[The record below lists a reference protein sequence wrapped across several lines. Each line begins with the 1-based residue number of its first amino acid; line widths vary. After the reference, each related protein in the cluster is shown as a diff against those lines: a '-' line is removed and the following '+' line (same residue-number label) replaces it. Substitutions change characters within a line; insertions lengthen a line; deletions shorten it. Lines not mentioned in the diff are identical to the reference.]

1 MRHVQLSGCVA
12 KRVNPKKIVTLPS
25 VKEGRDMTL
34 IASISGIR
42 GTIGG
47 KPNEGLSP
55 FSVVR
60 FTAAYA
66 FWLRGRCGR
75 TDAKVVVGRDAR
87 ISGTMVSQ
95 AVSATLQGCGISVLD
110 IGYATTPTVEMAV
123 THLQAQ
129 GGIIITASHNGRE
142 WNALKLL
149 NEQGEFLSAADG
161 ESILKAGI
169 DDSYIFP
176 PIDEIGSYSQVEGAL
191 DHHIDS
197 ILKLPLVDTEA
208 IRNAKFKV
216 GYDAINSVGAL
227 ALPRLLERLG
237 VENYVGIN
245 TELTGDFAH
254 TPEPL
259 PENLTSLSELVP
271 EQGLDVGF
279 AVDPDVDRLAIIC
292 EDGAM
297 FGEEYT
303 LVSVADYVLSRQPG
317 NTVSNLSST
326 SALRD
331 VTAVRG
337 AAYYA
342 APVGEVNV
350 VARMKEVKAVIGGEG
365 NGGVIYPALHYGR
378 DALVGIALFLS
389 QMARTRKTPSALR
402 SQYPSYFIAK
412 KKISLPAG
420 VNADAV
426 LDKVKR
432 LFASE
437 RLNTEDGV
445 RIDMKG
451 GWVHLRRSN
460 TEPIVRV
467 YAESAS
473 QEQAEELAQSVI
485 DQVME
490 MI

>member
-1 MRHVQLSGCVA
+1 
-12 KRVNPKKIVTLPS
+12 
-25 VKEGRDMTL
+25 MTL

-47 KPNEGLSP
+47 KPDEGLSP
-55 FSVVR
+55 FSIVR
-60 FTAAYA
+60 FAASYA

-75 TDAKVVVGRDAR
+75 SDVKVVIGRDAR
-87 ISGTMVSQ
+87 LSGTMVSQ

-110 IGYATTPTVEMAV
+110 IGLATTPTVEMAV

-149 NEQGEFLSAADG
+149 NEQGEFVSAADG

-169 DDSYIFP
+169 DSSYIFP
-176 PIDEIGSYSQVEGAL
+176 PVDEIGSYRQEEGAL
-191 DHHIDS
+191 EHHIDS
-197 ILKLPLVDTEA
+197 ILSLALVDVEA
-208 IRNAKFKV
+208 IRSANFKV

-227 ALPRLLERLG
+227 ALPLLLERLG
-237 VENYVGIN
+237 VEHHVGIN
-245 TELTGDFAH
+245 TDPTGDFAH

-259 PENLTSLSELVP
+259 PENLTALSELVSSR
-271 EQGLDVGF
+271 GLDVGF
-279 AVDPDVDRLAIIC
+279 AVDPDVDRLAIVC
-292 EDGAM
+292 EDGRM

-303 LVSVADYVLSRQPG
+303 LVSVADYVLSRQLG

-337 AAYYA
+337 AAYYT

-365 NGGVIYPALHYGR
+365 NGGVILPALHYGR

-389 QMARTRKTPSALR
+389 QMARTRKTPSELR
-402 SQYPSYFIAK
+402 VQFPSYYIAK

-420 VNADAV
+420 VKSDAA

-445 RIDMKG
+445 RIDMQG

-467 YAESAS
+467 YAEAAT
-473 QEQAEELAQSVI
+473 QEQADELAQSVI

-490 MI
+490 ML

>member
-1 MRHVQLSGCVA
+1 
-12 KRVNPKKIVTLPS
+12 
-25 VKEGRDMTL
+25 MTL

-47 KPNEGLSP
+47 KSDEGISP
-55 FSVVR
+55 FSIVR
-60 FTAAYA
+60 FTSAYA

-75 TDAKVVVGRDAR
+75 SDVKVVIGRDAR

-110 IGYATTPTVEMAV
+110 IGLAPTPTVEMAV
-123 THLQAQ
+123 THWQAQ

-149 NEQGEFLSAADG
+149 NERGEFLSAADG
-161 ESILKAGI
+161 ESILKASIAEG
-169 DDSYIFP
+169 YIFP
-176 PIDEIGSYSQVEGAL
+176 PVDEMGKYSEVAGAL
-191 DHHIDS
+191 EHHVDS
-197 ILKLPLVDTEA
+197 VLALPLVDSEA
-208 IRNAKFKV
+208 IRGAGFKV

-227 ALPRLLERLG
+227 ALPLLLDRLG
-237 VENYVGIN
+237 VARYVGIN

-254 TPEPL
+254 VPEPL
-259 PENLTSLSELVP
+259 PENLKSLSELVVK
-271 EQGLDVGF
+271 EGLDVGF
-279 AVDPDVDRLAIIC
+279 AVDPDVDRLAIVC

-303 LVSVADYVLSRQPG
+303 LVSVADYVLSRQLG

-378 DALVGIALFLS
+378 DALVGIALFLT
-389 QMARTRKTPSALR
+389 QMARAQKTPSALR
-402 SQYPSYFIAK
+402 VQYPSYFIAK
-412 KKISLPAG
+412 KRISLPAG
-420 VNADAV
+420 VKADTV

-432 LFASE
+432 LFATE

-467 YAESAS
+467 YAESAT
-473 QEQAEELAQSVI
+473 QDQAEELAQSVI
-485 DQVME
+485 DKVLE
-490 MI
+490 ML